1 MKAGISSFC
10 AALALAATPLYGC
23 AAPQHDLNTTS
34 PVDSSVPA
42 AGHENGEM
50 KGMGAKG
57 AANDPSMGKEGA
69 GPGMNGMGPATGPAG
84 DTSGDKQVV
93 VTIDPRSGSK
103 MTGTATFTTEGNKI
117 DLTIEV
123 RGAPAGVHAVHIH
136 EHGDCTSSDAESAGG
151 HWNPTKEAHGK
162 WGDSAFHLGDIG
174 NLTVNADG
182 TGTLSMSTDK
192 WTIGTGQNNDITGHA
207 VVIHTKGD
215 DFKSQPAGAAG
226 TRIGCGVIQRK

>member
-10 AALALAATPLYGC
+10 AAVALAATPLYGC

-42 AGHENGEM
+42 AGHEAGDTST
-50 KGMGAKG
+50 
-57 AANDPSMGKEGA
+57 ANNTSMGKEGPGA
-69 GPGMNGMGPATGPAG
+69 GMSGTGAGGPAAGGPG

-162 WGDSAFHLGDIG
+162 WGDSAYHLGDIG